1 MNQPAFLFTK
11 QAIPYLIT
19 VRFRSYTKSFRSKFM
34 PTFTMSFFVPLD
46 TQTTVNPAFHARHFI
61 WRYRTI
67 VFSIVNPNQ
76 PRYSHKLAVFLL
88 NFQIS
93 QIAQPEVDVAFF
105 IFLIAVACTRCFV
118 VCGLMC
124 VQRVDAEFRDDL
136 QSVLEFIHVVALFVK
151 LTVYEYL
158 VAVCEGQDFDAA
170 VIEHEMPRLALVAPT
185 HTYQRFDIREFPN
198 LGWHSCGS
206 FFSCFWNRN
215 RWLLDVSVYSIG
227 AFRVRL
233 SLGDVARDVSR
244 VLTSFLH
251 GFRGLLDARINR
263 VGANYSRLRFR
274 DISRNV
280 GTLYHLEH
288 RLFCLRPCSQRV
300 LVQTVVRVNR
310 GLGRIKATAQVLVV
324 PTGFHALQKS
334 FHVPCEVLIGRL
346 TCSAKLST
354 GVHIPRSVGRARNT
368 DDVLRCKRASA
379 DLQFHCSGL
388 GDFSIRLWQDS
399 AFAALFVRWII
410 SGVGCLGLILVGLR
424 VHCAL
429 AAVLIRGVV
438 GGVRRLHRRFHSI
451 QSRPVVIGSVVEDFL
466 TTHFADTLH
475 GVNVVRLVVTIV
487 R

>member
-215 RWLLDVSVYSIG
+215 R
-227 AFRVRL
+227 R
-233 SLGDVARDVSR
+233 
-244 VLTSFLH
+244 
-251 GFRGLLDARINR
+251 LLDARVNR

-300 LVQTVVRVNR
+300 LVRTVVPVNR
-310 GLGRIKATAQVLVV
+310 GLGWIKATAQVLVV

-354 GVHIPRSVGRARNT
+354 GVHIPRSIGRARNT
-368 DDVLRCKRASA
+368 NDILRRDRTTRCLA
-379 DLQFHCSGL
+379 DFGV
-388 GDFSIRLWQDS
+388 RLRLNYT
-399 AFAALFVRWII
+399 FAALFACRI
-410 SGVGCLGLILVGLR
+410 
-424 VHCAL
+424 
-429 AAVLIRGVV
+429 V
-438 GGVRRLHRRFHSI
+438 GGVCLLCAFTTQLFGYGSFEFFREPFW
-451 QSRPVVIGSVVEDFL
+451 VVPDHL
-466 TTHFADTLH
+466 
-475 GVNVVRLVVTIV
+475 LVVV
-487 R
+487 